1 MFAVLINLYL
11 GMIYSIVQRETEIYN
26 QIRMHQIGFLVTHQ
40 YYKQVN
46 IPHLQTQQSM
56 LKEIKNQLQIVHSI
70 QFKMTLSIA
79 LKYFMPNWFCMSK
92 GNKDNQVRNQKQMI
106 IDHLCKQ
113 MVLFRDSWLFESLWR
128 KLIDEGDVDNLYS
141 NKGIFLLR
149 CKAKYL
155 FCSLDSIIQ
164 LYQNNSIT
172 ECISVAIMK
181 IK

>member
-79 LKYFMPNWFCMSK
+79 LKYFMPN
-92 GNKDNQVRNQKQMI
+92 
-106 IDHLCKQ
+106 
-113 MVLFRDSWLFESLWR
+113 
-128 KLIDEGDVDNLYS
+128 
-141 NKGIFLLR
+141 
-149 CKAKYL
+149 
-155 FCSLDSIIQ
+155 
-164 LYQNNSIT
+164 
-172 ECISVAIMK
+172 
-181 IK
+181 

>member
-11 GMIYSIVQRETEIYN
+11 EMIYSVVQRETEIYN

-79 LKYFMPNWFCMSK
+79 LKYFMPN
-92 GNKDNQVRNQKQMI
+92 
-106 IDHLCKQ
+106 
-113 MVLFRDSWLFESLWR
+113 
-128 KLIDEGDVDNLYS
+128 
-141 NKGIFLLR
+141 
-149 CKAKYL
+149 
-155 FCSLDSIIQ
+155 
-164 LYQNNSIT
+164 
-172 ECISVAIMK
+172 
-181 IK
+181 